1 VRRDSREPLYRKV
14 LSRYVHLAIAGGLTQ
29 AMFPEGG
36 LTRDG
41 RLRPPKLGLL
51 SYMVSSFDPKGPRD
65 AVFVPVGIN
74 YDRVIEDRVQVAALT
89 TPEGEKPRFKF
100 SPAMLIGYL
109 ASSVKLRLQG
119 KLYRYGYACVSFGKP
134 ISLRHY
140 VSERGIDFRMLDEG
154 RRFAE
159 IERLG
164 AMLMQKVGEVVP
176 ALPVSLVATV
186 VLGAAKP
193 LSALELKGEVA
204 ELMTRLTARGAHI
217 HIPRA
222 DQDYAVEVG
231 LRMLLLRHFVLEE
244 NGLYR
249 ANPGEEILL
258 RYYANSI
265 AHLTRDTQTLATPAA
280 AE

>member
-1 VRRDSREPLYRKV
+1 
-14 LSRYVHLAIAGGLTQ
+14 
-29 AMFPEGG
+29 M
-36 LTRDG
+36 
-41 RLRPPKLGLL
+41 
-51 SYMVSSFDPKGPRD
+51 
-65 AVFVPVGIN
+65 FVPVGIN

-100 SPAMLIGYL
+100 SPKVLIGYL
-109 ASSVKLRLQG
+109 AHNIALRLRG

-134 ISLRHY
+134 ISLRQY
-140 VSERGIDFRMLDEG
+140 VTARGIDFRMLDEG

-164 AMLMQKVGEVVP
+164 ETLMQKVGEVVP

-186 VLGAAKP
+186 VLGASRA
-193 LSALELKGEVA
+193 LSALELKSEIA
-204 ELMTRLTARGAHI
+204 ELMARLTACGAHI

-231 LRMLLLRHFVLEE
+231 LRMLLLRHFVLEQD
-244 NGLYR
+244 GLYR
-249 ANPGEEILL
+249 ANPDEEILL

-265 AHLTRDTQTLATPAA
+265 AHLVQDEPVATPAA